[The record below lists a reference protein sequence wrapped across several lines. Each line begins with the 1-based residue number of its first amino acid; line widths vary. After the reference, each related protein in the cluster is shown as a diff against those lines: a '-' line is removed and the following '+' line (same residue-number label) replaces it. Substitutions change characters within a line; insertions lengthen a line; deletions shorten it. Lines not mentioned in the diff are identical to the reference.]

1 MQLIEGFSK
10 GQTRI
15 REDRKGDA
23 TLRARSIRS
32 CWSGSNRAPTPLAP
46 KAAVRALPFS
56 EAELRG

>member
-23 TLRARSIRS
+23 TLRSQINQILLV
-32 CWSGSNRAPTPLAP
+32 GQQQGTH
-46 KAAVRALPFS
+46 AAGAQDRGEGVAL
-56 EAELRG
+56 L